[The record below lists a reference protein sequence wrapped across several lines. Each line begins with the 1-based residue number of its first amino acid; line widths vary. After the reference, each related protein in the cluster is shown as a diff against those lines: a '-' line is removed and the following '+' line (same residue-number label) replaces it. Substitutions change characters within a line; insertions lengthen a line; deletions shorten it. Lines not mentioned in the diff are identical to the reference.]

1 VRLSAR
7 QCYICL
13 CQRNGCEI
21 RLGRCNYSHQILYVL
36 AKNMPAPIPRV
47 NFLRLPFVRAIVF
60 CIKIKKAILV
70 PILGH
75 GYLASRSRSYQ
86 ARGKLSAWQAPHSTR
101 RFATTH
107 THNHQLDEQT
117 RAKREARRG
126 ARTHNLEIKS
136 LTRYRL
142 CQPGLKK
149 QLLLLL

>member
-1 VRLSAR
+1 
-7 QCYICL
+7 
-13 CQRNGCEI
+13 
-21 RLGRCNYSHQILYVL
+21 
-36 AKNMPAPIPRV
+36 MPALTPHV
-47 NFLRLPFVRAIVF
+47 HFLPPFVCVREGDICTIPGIMF
-60 CIKIKKAILV
+60 F
-70 PILGH
+70 
-75 GYLASRSRSYQ
+75 
-86 ARGKLSAWQAPHSTR
+86 LSTWQAKHVASSAHNTKVWAST
-101 RFATTH
+101 T